1 MSNYYRP
8 SMFGGFSFFPP
19 IIRMLMVV
27 NGLMFLTVEV
37 LGRFTID
44 GIPLAQFFHVY
55 LGLMPVGYGFYLWQL
70 VTYQFMHAGLGHL
83 VFNMFALWMF
93 GMEIEHIWG
102 SRKFLYYY
110 LFCGIVAGLF
120 QLALAPILEPSQAI
134 APTVGASGAIFGVL
148 IAFGMMFPDRYI
160 YLYFLVPVKAK
171 YFIAGLILLGVL
183 AVGDAGNVANL
194 AHLGGALAGYFYI
207 VYDQRRLPFSRFFER
222 VQRKMQQR
230 DVDQDRE
237 EIAEAKFFDIRTG
250 QKKDVTPT
258 AQQRIDEILD
268 KISRSGYQNLTDEEK
283 KILFEAS
290 KKLN

>member
-1 MSNYYRP
+1 M
-8 SMFGGFSFFPP
+8 
-19 IIRMLMVV
+19 IRMLMVV

-44 GIPLAQFFHVY
+44 GTPLAQFFHYY
-55 LGLMPVGYGFYLWQL
+55 LGLMPVGYGFYPWQL
-70 VTYQFMHAGLGHL
+70 VTYQFMHAGLMHL
-83 VFNMFALWMF
+83 VFNMFGLWMF

-102 SRKFLYYY
+102 SRKFLSYY
-110 LFCGIVAGLF
+110 LICGIVAGLF
-120 QLALAPILEPSQAI
+120 QLALAPILEPSQGV
-134 APTVGASGAIFGVL
+134 APTVGASGAIYGVL

-160 YLYFLVPVKAK
+160 FLYFVVPVKAK
-171 YFIAGLILLGVL
+171 YFIAGLILIGVL

-207 VYDQRRLPFSRFFER
+207 LYDQRRVPFARLFEQVR
-222 VQRKMQQR
+222 RKLRQRAAGR
-230 DVDQDRE
+230 DPE
-237 EIAEAKFFDIRTG
+237 ETVEAKFFDIRTG
-250 QKKDVTPT
+250 QKKEEQPT

-268 KISRSGYQNLTDEEK
+268 KISRSGYQNLTEEEK